1 MLMTATTRLPGA
13 IAAGLVLFAAAPP
26 ATAQPAAETRAAY
39 VDAAQL
45 EAEGPAHVLDVAVLG
60 QYARAADP
68 GDDGGVSDVA
78 GLALRNR
85 LLIGRRAGFCV
96 GLDAEVGGSDEGVQY
111 GATGYIAGA
120 GARWG
125 DAGAIALCGGAGLD
139 GVAGAIPVAARFPVE
154 LSLSLDAGPLRA
166 VPWARAAWVAGAS
179 ARQDGVSW
187 TSAVD
192 EVEAGLLVRFARQR
206 RYWSSA
212 SAGGGLALGVVHREL
227 MGTSWTGLV
236 VGLGLTGAQ

>member
-1 MLMTATTRLPGA
+1 MYSIVPAA
-13 IAAGLVLFAAAPP
+13 IAAGLVLPCAAAG
-26 ATAQPAAETRAAY
+26 PAAAQRAAEARAAY
-39 VDAAQL
+39 VSPAQL
-45 EAEGPAHVLDVAVLG
+45 EAEGPAHVLDVALLG
-60 QYARAADP
+60 QVARAADP
-68 GDDGGVSDVA
+68 DDDGGVSDVV
-78 GLALRNR
+78 GLAVRTR
-85 LLIGRRAGFCV
+85 LLVGRRAGYCL
-96 GLDAEVGGSDEGVQY
+96 GLDGEIGGSDEGVEY
-111 GATGYIAGA
+111 GATGYVAGA

-125 DAGAIALCGGAGLD
+125 DAGAIALCAGAGLD

-154 LSLSLDAGPLRA
+154 LSLALDVGPLRA
-166 VPWARAAWVAGAS
+166 VPWARAAWIAGAS

-187 TSAVD
+187 TTAVD

-236 VGLGLTGAQ
+236 VGLDLTGAQ